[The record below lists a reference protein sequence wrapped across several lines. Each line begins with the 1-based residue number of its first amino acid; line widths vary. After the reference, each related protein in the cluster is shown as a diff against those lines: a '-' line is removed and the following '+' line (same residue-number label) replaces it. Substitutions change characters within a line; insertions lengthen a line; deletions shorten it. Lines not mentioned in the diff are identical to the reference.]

1 MLKKLWTH
9 HRGELLFFIT
19 GLIAVHLALF
29 SDTFGPG
36 FRNNLDSTK
45 ASEFGQFV
53 GGYVGTIFVI
63 ASVALLIASFRNQR
77 AASELSAFENRFFE
91 LLKYHRENVSEIG
104 IGERT
109 GRKVFISLIR
119 EFRETLNVVQE
130 CCEHVKLEYQRAK
143 QIDLAYTALYY
154 GVGLNSSRVLRTALG
169 DAHPSNLIDSV
180 VATMEGV
187 QTAYRRGVAD
197 LKALAGQP
205 AFSNQVRSKLA
216 SLTRLSYCPFD
227 GHQSRLGHY
236 YRHMYQL
243 VKYAAK
249 HTPQPTSATDYVDL
263 LRAQLTNHEQA
274 LLCLN
279 SLSKIGSAWRE
290 KGYIIQYGLIK
301 NLPKNFFDP
310 ETELDVPALF
320 QGIQFEYDSV
330 DGDEPN
336 RE

>member
-1 MLKKLWTH
+1 VLKKLWTH

-29 SDTFGPG
+29 SGTFGPG
-36 FRNNLDSTK
+36 FRNKLDSTK

-91 LLKYHRENVSEIG
+91 LLKYHRENASEIS

-109 GRKVFISLIR
+109 GRKVFVPLIR
-119 EFRETLNVVQE
+119 EFRESLCIVRQ
-130 CCEHVKLEYQRAK
+130 CCEQLAPDYLQERR
-143 QIDLAYTALYY
+143 IDLAYMAFYY
-154 GVGLNSSRVLRTALG
+154 GVGQNSTPVLRAALQNR
-169 DAHPSNLIDSV
+169 HPAELVNCVIES
-180 VATMEGV
+180 ME
-187 QTAYRRGVAD
+187 QIQAAYRSILSQ
-197 LKALAGQP
+197 LKALAGRNDFVNALQ
-205 AFSNQVRSKLA
+205 NKLRA
-216 SLTRLSYCPFD
+216 LTSLPYCPFD

-249 HTPQPTSATDYVDL
+249 HTPTPTSAIEYVDL

-290 KGYIIQYGLIK
+290 KGYITQYGLIK

-310 ETELDVPALF
+310 ETELNVPALF

-330 DGDEPN
+330 GGDEPN
-336 RE
+336 RD

>member
-1 MLKKLWTH
+1 VLQRLWAH
-9 HRGELLFFIT
+9 HRGELLFFIM

-29 SDTFGPG
+29 SGTFGPG
-36 FRNNLDSTK
+36 FRNKLDSTK

-91 LLKYHRENVSEIG
+91 LLKYHRENASEIE
-104 IGERT
+104 IGQRT
-109 GRKVFISLIR
+109 GRKVFISLVQ
-119 EFRETLNVVQE
+119 EFRETLDVVQE
-130 CCEHVKLEYQRAK
+130 CCRHVKLEYPQAK
-143 QIDLAYTALYY
+143 QIDLAYTAFYY
-154 GVGLNSSRVLRTALG
+154 GVGRNSSRVLRAALA
-169 DAHPSNLIDSV
+169 DTHPSNLVESV
-180 VATMEGV
+180 VATMEHV
-187 QTAYRRGVAD
+187 QTDYRQGAAN
-197 LKALAGQP
+197 LKALAGRT
-205 AFSNQVRSKLA
+205 ALSNQVRSQLG

-249 HTPQPTSATDYVDL
+249 HTPPPSSVIDYVDL

-279 SLSKIGSAWRE
+279 SLSKIGSAWGQ
-290 KGYIIQYGLIK
+290 KGYITDYGLIK
-301 NLPKNFFDP
+301 NIPKNFFNP
-310 ETELDVPALF
+310 ETELNLPALF
-320 QGIQFEYDSV
+320 SGIQFEYDSV
-330 DGDEPN
+330 DRDEPN
-336 RE
+336 RD